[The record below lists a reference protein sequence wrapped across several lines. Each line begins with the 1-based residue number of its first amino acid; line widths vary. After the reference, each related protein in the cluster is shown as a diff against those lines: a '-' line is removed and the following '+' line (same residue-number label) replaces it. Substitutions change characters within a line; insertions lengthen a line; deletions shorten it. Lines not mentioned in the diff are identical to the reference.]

1 MLSAI
6 DRNHCPQ
13 STGTPVRNRR
23 NPQSNS
29 LIVTARLVSDRI
41 RTEIAL
47 EPCYPTPLSNSRT
60 FGHGFGATEGAPW
73 LSRVDSSRR
82 SRRCDR
88 LFSSLGRNHLL
99 RLIEYTTEA
108 SSTGFPVAGR
118 TTYRR
123 GSEHGGDEFEEF

>member
-60 FGHGFGATEGAPW
+60 FGHRFRATEGEPW
-73 LSRVDSSRR
+73 LLSTKAAGTADMFVGPGATRCGSRA
-82 SRRCDR
+82 
-88 LFSSLGRNHLL
+88 
-99 RLIEYTTEA
+99 A
-108 SSTGFPVAGR
+108 SQHAGA
-118 TTYRR
+118 
-123 GSEHGGDEFEEF
+123 